1 VGHKKE
7 KSIGIKLVEKYSPMA
22 GRKAVFPSSSQT
34 LSPHSTAYQ
43 LLSGTGTEPLSSG
56 KVLTRS
62 SIPGK
67 GGEKYRTDLVN
78 PAHTGAKTG

>member
-1 VGHKKE
+1 
-7 KSIGIKLVEKYSPMA
+7 
-22 GRKAVFPSSSQT
+22 
-34 LSPHSTAYQ
+34 
-43 LLSGTGTEPLSSG
+43 
-56 KVLTRS
+56 VLTRS